1 MDVSTLEG
9 TRGLVSLRMTSTRD
23 LGGVLSEITRG
34 LVKDLDAALARIW
47 LLGAGDLCP
56 DCIRAPI
63 CQNRTNCLHLV
74 ASAGLSE
81 RMDGVY
87 RRVPTGALK
96 IGRIAEAREAVCTND
111 LLGDPRIEDK
121 QWVQREGLA
130 SFAGYPLSF
139 RSEIFGVLAMF
150 ARRALLEVE
159 FQRLAMFAAQA
170 AIAIKNARLFEE
182 ISQLSRRLEAE
193 NTYLKEELRAK
204 QPTSIGIV
212 GESLAIRRV
221 LHDIERVA
229 PTPSTVILLGE
240 TGTGKEL
247 LARAVHELSPRRGR
261 ALVTV
266 NCAAIPPTLIE
277 SELFGH
283 EKGAFTGAL
292 QRRIGRFEQA
302 QGGTLFLDEIGELSL
317 EAQVKLLRVVQER
330 ELERVG
336 GTKPIFVDVRIVCA
350 TNRDLEV
357 EVRERR
363 FRADLFSRL
372 NVFPIQVPP
381 LRERREDIP
390 LLVAA
395 LVGTLRKRLGR
406 SLDGVD
412 ESALLLLRSYDWP
425 GNVRELQNVLE
436 RAAILARGR
445 VIVPEDLPDLGVQLH
460 EGTAADGT
468 TEATLKWRVDS
479 YERSLIA
486 EALRQSD
493 GNQSEAARRLHT
505 SRATLLYKI
514 KAYGLGA
521 AETSAPSGQD
531 LGTMRTGQP

>member
-1 MDVSTLEG
+1 
-9 TRGLVSLRMTSTRD
+9 MTSTRD
-23 LGGVLSEITRG
+23 LGEVLSEITRG
-34 LVKDLDAALARIW
+34 LVKDLNAALARIW

-56 DCIRAPI
+56 ECIRAPV
-63 CQNRTNCLHLV
+63 CPNRTNCLHLV

-81 RMDGVY
+81 RTDGAY
-87 RRVPTGALK
+87 RRVPRGALK
-96 IGRIAEAREAVCTND
+96 IGQIMEAREAVCTND

-121 QWVQREGLA
+121 QWVATEGLA

-139 RSEIFGVLAMF
+139 RSETFGVLAMF
-150 ARRALLEVE
+150 ARRALHAVE
-159 FQRLAMFAAQA
+159 FDRLALFAAQA

-182 ISQLSRRLEAE
+182 VSQLSRRLEAE
-193 NTYLKEELRAK
+193 NIYLKEELRAK

-229 PTPSTVILLGE
+229 PTPATVILLGE

-247 LARAVHELSPRRGR
+247 LARAVHELSPRRGHT
-261 ALVTV
+261 LVTV

-283 EKGAFTGAL
+283 EKGAFTGAF

-302 QGGTLFLDEIGELSL
+302 QGGTLFLDEIGELPL
-317 EAQVKLLRVVQER
+317 EAQAKLLRVVQER

-336 GTKPIFVDVRIVCA
+336 GTKPISVDVRIVCA
-350 TNRDLEV
+350 TNRDLEM

-372 NVFPIQVPP
+372 NVFPIRVPP

-390 LLVAA
+390 LLVTA

-406 SLDGVD
+406 SIDGVD

-445 VIVPEDLPDLGVQLH
+445 VIVPEDLPDLGVRLH
-460 EGTAADGT
+460 EGAAADGN

-514 KAYGLGA
+514 RAYGLGT
-521 AETSAPSGQD
+521 AETAPSG
-531 LGTMRTGQP
+531 

>member
-1 MDVSTLEG
+1 MGTVKGCSKRWVGSGAMDVSTLEG
-9 TRGLVSLRMTSTRD
+9 TLGLVSLRMTSTRD

-193 NTYLKEELRAK
+193 NTYLKEEL
-204 QPTSIGIV
+204 
-212 GESLAIRRV
+212 
-221 LHDIERVA
+221 
-229 PTPSTVILLGE
+229 
-240 TGTGKEL
+240 

-292 QRRIGRFEQA
+292 QRR
-302 QGGTLFLDEIGELSL
+302 
-317 EAQVKLLRVVQER
+317 
-330 ELERVG
+330 
-336 GTKPIFVDVRIVCA
+336 
-350 TNRDLEV
+350 
-357 EVRERR
+357 
-363 FRADLFSRL
+363 
-372 NVFPIQVPP
+372 
-381 LRERREDIP
+381 
-390 LLVAA
+390 
-395 LVGTLRKRLGR
+395 
-406 SLDGVD
+406 
-412 ESALLLLRSYDWP
+412 
-425 GNVRELQNVLE
+425 
-436 RAAILARGR
+436 
-445 VIVPEDLPDLGVQLH
+445 
-460 EGTAADGT
+460 
-468 TEATLKWRVDS
+468 
-479 YERSLIA
+479 
-486 EALRQSD
+486 
-493 GNQSEAARRLHT
+493 
-505 SRATLLYKI
+505 
-514 KAYGLGA
+514 
-521 AETSAPSGQD
+521 
-531 LGTMRTGQP
+531 